1 MVRLNYWKRV
11 LLIIIVVLIGCAG
24 VLQAKPKNVIFL
36 IGDGMGPEQVK
47 AAGIYAYGA
56 PGTLSFES
64 FPYQGKLTTYSAN
77 SSITDSAAAA
87 TALATGFKVNNGVIS
102 MAYPGNGSELE
113 TLLEYYKS
121 LYKSTGLVSTSYLT
135 DATPAAFGA
144 HEPTR
149 SNTSQIAGDYLNQT
163 QPNVLLG
170 GGGNGMTTSEF
181 ASAGYTVV
189 TDRASMLALTTESVT
204 KVSGQFGSGQMP
216 YEFDGLGN
224 LPHLSEMTAT
234 ALSILDNDTD
244 GFFLMVEGGNID
256 HACHNSDLA
265 RTIPEVS
272 EFADAVQVAV
282 NWAAGR
288 NDTLILVAADH
299 ETGGLT
305 VTANNG
311 AGVLPGVTWGG
322 AGGHTAAN
330 VPVYAWGVNAELIS
344 GVMDNTST
352 FGVVVSDEPIELV
365 NPAYDAVNV
374 PTSPSLEV
382 QVHDP
387 DGTGDLLDVTFFG
400 RENPSFTIVVLP
412 DTQKYV
418 LNGAY
423 PQIFTSQTRW
433 IVDNAVSKNIVFM
446 THEGDVVDT
455 WNSTTEW
462 GYANNSISVLD
473 GVTPYGLAVGNH
485 DKYENPADPMYDT
498 VSTYVNQTFPYT
510 RYESEPWYGGHYPAA
525 PDPNGNSNNYQ
536 LFSAGGD
543 DYIVLHLE
551 DYPTPAVIAWADGVL
566 RANSNRKAII
576 TTHGYMDTGGNY
588 TGKWG
593 STQYIRDLVVGN
605 DNVYFVLCGHF
616 SGEYAKTTT
625 VNGHLVHEML
635 ADYQDRANG
644 GDGWL
649 RILRFEP
656 DEDKVYVRTY
666 STWHDA
672 YEADSGSQFTLD
684 FPMTGYV
691 FSVVGTNTG
700 VPSGANTSL
709 TWPDRK
715 METQHEWYVTVTDAT
730 VGTTPGPVWSFTT
743 GSPKAGNPSPAD
755 GAADVDTNADLSWSA
770 GVDAVSHDVHFG
782 TDAGNLPLV
791 SAQQA
796 GTTYDPGL
804 LQLDTTYYW
813 AIDEHNSVGGITYGD
828 VWSFTTAPPAPL
840 TFQQGVNGYTGMVD
854 TMIRSPAPTTNYAD
868 SAVNYDSGYQYQYNA
883 DTSTGSP
890 AGPSHV
896 LLRFDGIIGGGPGQ
910 IPVGST
916 ILSATLRLRTMD
928 ASNGGK
934 LHRLLQS
941 WTATAVTWNNSFG
954 GNGIQADASEAA
966 VTEDDGVASTSG
978 AGDNDL
984 NVTATVQG
992 YVDGT
997 ITNNG
1002 WTLLPNGS
1010 DGWHIAAAEHPT
1022 VDYRPELIVSFT
1034 PPQNQPAG
1042 NPNPADGVTQAAVDA
1057 DLSWTA
1063 GSGAVS
1069 HDVHFGTAQPPA
1081 FVQNQTATTFDPG
1094 LLLPSTTYYWQIDER
1109 DSVGGVTGA
1118 VWSFTT
1124 AAAPTQAGA
1133 PSPVNGATDA
1143 SINAD
1148 LTWTAG
1154 SGTTSH
1160 QVYFGTGSDPRVNT
1174 PVNQA
1179 ESTYDPGILNAATA
1193 YYWAVDELGPGGTAA
1208 GEVWSFT
1215 TAAAPGQANSPTP
1228 ADAAGDVSA
1237 TAVLSWMAGTGA
1249 DTHDVY
1255 LGTDEASP
1263 PQVSAGQTGT
1273 SYDPA
1278 SLESGTTYYWRVN
1291 ETGPGGIATGT
1302 VWSFTTGYPAP
1313 GRAAN
1318 PNPPSPSSDV
1328 SADVVLSWTP
1338 GSDTTSHDVYF
1349 GTDTDPRVNTPV
1361 NQAGAVFD
1369 PPGLLQ
1375 PETTYYWAIDEF
1387 GPGGTTSGEVWTFTT
1402 RANQAPTANAGVDQA
1417 VSDSDGTGSETVT
1430 LNGSGSDTDG
1440 TIASY
1445 EWKEGANVLGNT
1457 AAIAPDLAVGVHTI
1471 TLTVTDNGGATGTD
1485 DVIVTVNANQP
1496 PTANAGTDQAVSDS
1510 DGTGSETVT
1519 LNGSGSDTDG
1529 TIASYEWK
1537 EGANV
1542 LGDTATIAPDL
1553 AIGVHTITLT
1563 VTDNGGATGTDDV
1576 IVTVNANQAPAANAG
1591 VDQAVSDS
1599 DGTGSETVTLNGS
1612 GSDTDGTIASYE
1624 WKEGA
1629 NVLGDTATI
1638 APNFAVGVH
1647 TITLTVTDN
1656 GGTTGSDDVIVT
1668 VNANQPPTA
1677 DAGTDQTVTDN
1688 DYSGSESVTLSG
1700 SGSDADGTIAA
1711 YEWKE
1716 GTTPLGN
1723 GPSISVD
1730 LAVGVHTITLTVTD
1744 NGGAT
1749 GSDNVIVTVE
1759 EGPSAIDDTANSDI
1773 IVSGTITSGSYV
1785 STAGSDNVYE
1795 AIREIRQGSAST
1807 GKSLLE
1813 HKWTINVTGGSA
1825 VSFHVEAY
1833 RTANSEGDNFVFA
1846 YSTDNVTYTNLL
1858 TVTKTA
1864 DDNTAQ
1870 SAALP
1875 SSLSGTVYVRVQDT
1889 DRTKGR
1895 TSLDTIYIDQM
1906 FIRSQGL
1913 GPDTSPPSPNPMTWG
1928 VAPYAASSTS
1938 VSMTATT
1945 ASDPSGVEYYFDC
1958 LTASGHDSGWQ
1969 AGTTYTD
1976 TGLTPGIE
1984 YTYQVKA
1991 RDKSPNLNE
2000 TAFSSPASATPLD
2013 VPPAAPAGLTASR
2026 GDGQVSLDWNDNGES
2041 DLAGYNVYRSTT
2053 PGAGYVKVNGTLL
2066 AGSNYL
2072 DSGLTNGTTYYY
2084 VVTAVD
2090 TGSNQSGYSS
2100 EVSATPS
2107 SASAVFVT
2115 SIVKRPFVLA
2125 GKSVK
2130 AVAGVTISAPRTG
2143 GIISGDW
2150 YFKGALVQT
2159 GATGTTNAAGYT
2171 EIVSPPA
2178 RASAGD
2184 VFRFVVTNVVLSGY
2198 TYDPGQNVVSE
2209 ILITYP

>member
-11 LLIIIVVLIGCAG
+11 LLIIIVGVIGCAG

-56 PGTLSFES
+56 PGTLSFEL
-64 FPYQGKLTTYSAN
+64 FPYQARLTTYAAN

-87 TALATGFKVNNGVIS
+87 TAMATGIKVNNDVIS
-102 MAYPGNGSELE
+102 MAYPGNGSALE

-121 LYKSTGLVSTSYLT
+121 LGKSTGLVTTTYVEH
-135 DATPAAFGA
+135 ATPAAFGA
-144 HEPTR
+144 HEPSR
-149 SNTSQIAGDYLNQT
+149 SNYTQIANDYLTQT
-163 QPNVLLG
+163 QPNILFG
-170 GGGNGMTTSEF
+170 GCAYTSG
-181 ASAGYTVV
+181 ADGYGYIEVF
-189 TDRASMLALTTESVT
+189 DRAGMQALDADTVD
-204 KVSGQFGSGQMP
+204 KVSGQFGSSYMP
-216 YEFDGLGN
+216 YEYDGLGS

-234 ALSILDNDTD
+234 ALDILDKDPD
-244 GFFLMVEGGNID
+244 GFFLMVEGGMID
-256 HACHNSDLA
+256 QACHSNDLI
-265 RTIPEVS
+265 RSIYETI
-272 EFADAVQVAV
+272 EFANAVQVAIE
-282 NWAAGR
+282 WAAGR

-374 PTSPSLEV
+374 STSPSLEAK
-382 QVHDP
+382 VHDP
-387 DGTGDLLDVTFFG
+387 DGTGDLLEVTFFG

-423 PQIFTSQTRW
+423 PQIFTSQTQW

-446 THEGDVVDT
+446 THEGDVIDT

-462 GYANNSISVLD
+462 GYANDSISLLD
-473 GVTPYGLAVGNH
+473 GVVAYGLAVGNH

-498 VSTYVNQTFPYT
+498 VSTYFNQTFPYT

-543 DYIVLHLE
+543 DYIALHLE
-551 DYPTPAVIAWADGVL
+551 DYPTPAVVAWADGIL
-566 RANSNRKAII
+566 KANPTRKAII
-576 TTHGYMDTGGNY
+576 TTHGYMDTGGSY

-605 DNVYFVLCGHF
+605 NNVYFVLCGHF
-616 SGEYAKTTT
+616 TGEYAKTTT
-625 VNGHLVHEML
+625 VNGRLVHEMM
-635 ADYQDRANG
+635 ADYQGRANG

-656 DEDKVYVRTY
+656 DQDKVYVRTY

-684 FPMTGYV
+684 FPMTGYE
-691 FSVVGTNTG
+691 FLPIGTNSD
-700 VPSGANTSL
+700 VPSDTSTTL
-709 TWPDRK
+709 LWAGLGI
-715 METQHEWYVTVTDAT
+715 ETQYEWYVTVTDDT

-743 GSPKAGNPSPAD
+743 GSRKASSPDPAD
-755 GAADVDTNADLSWSA
+755 GAINVQTDADLSWSA
-770 GVDAVSHDVHFG
+770 GVDAVSHDVYFG
-782 TDAGNLPLV
+782 TNPGNLLRV
-791 SAQQA
+791 SQLQS
-796 GTTYDPGL
+796 GTTYDPST
-804 LQLDTTYYW
+804 LQQGTTYYW
-813 AIDEHNSVGGITYGD
+813 AIDEFDSGGNLLAAGD
-828 VWSFTTAPPAPL
+828 IWSFTTTVPGPL
-840 TFQQGVNGYTGMVD
+840 TFQQGVNGYTAMAD
-854 TMIRSPAPTTNYAD
+854 TMIWYANPNTNYAD
-868 SAVNYDSGYQYQYNA
+868 SAVNYESGHQYKYNA
-883 DTSTGSP
+883 DTSAGSP
-890 AGPSHV
+890 AGPAHV
-896 LLRFDGIIGGGPGQ
+896 LLRFDDIVGSSPGQ
-910 IPVGST
+910 IPAGST
-916 ILSATLRLRTMD
+916 ILSATLRIRTMD
-928 ASNGGK
+928 DSNGGK
-934 LHRLLQS
+934 LHRMLQS
-941 WTATAVTWNNSFG
+941 WTATAVTWANSFG
-954 GNGIQADASEAA
+954 GNGIQADGSEAA
-966 VTEDDGVASTSG
+966 VVGDASVASTSG
-978 AGDNDL
+978 AGDTDL
-984 NVTATVQG
+984 NVAATVQG

-1002 WTLLPNGS
+1002 WAILPNGS
-1010 DGWHIAAAEHPT
+1010 NGWRIAAAEHPT
-1022 VDYRPELIVSFT
+1022 VDYRPELIVSFAQ
-1034 PPQNQPAG
+1034 PQNQPAG
-1042 NPNPADGVTQAAVDA
+1042 NPNPADGVTQVAVEA
-1057 DLSWTA
+1057 DLGWTA

-1069 HDVHFGTAQPPA
+1069 HDVYFGTAQPPA
-1081 FVQNQTATTFDPG
+1081 SVQNQAATTYDPG
-1094 LLLPSTTYYWQIDER
+1094 SLLPSTTYYWQIDER
-1109 DSVGGVTGA
+1109 DSVGGVVTGA

-1133 PSPVNGATDA
+1133 PGPVNEAAGVGID
-1143 SINAD
+1143 AD
-1148 LTWTAG
+1148 LSWTPG
-1154 SGTTSH
+1154 SDTTSH
-1160 QVYFGTGSDPRVNT
+1160 NLYFGIDPNPRANT
-1174 PVNQA
+1174 PVNQTA
-1179 ESTYDPGILNAATA
+1179 STYDPGLLIAATV
-1193 YYWAVDELGPGGTAA
+1193 YYWAVDEVGPGGTTAS
-1208 GEVWSFT
+1208 EVWSFT
-1215 TAAAPGQANSPTP
+1215 TAAAPGLTTSPTP
-1228 ADAAGDVSA
+1228 ADLLEDVSVD
-1237 TAVLSWMAGTGA
+1237 AVLSWTAGA
-1249 DTHDVY
+1249 DAASHDVY
-1255 LGTDEASP
+1255 LGAEAASL

-1278 SLESGTTYYWRVN
+1278 GLESGMTYYWRVD
-1291 ETGPGGIATGT
+1291 ETGPGGTTTGA

-1313 GRAAN
+1313 GQAAN

-1361 NQAGAVFD
+1361 NQTGAVFD

-1375 PETTYYWAIDEF
+1375 TETTYYWAVDEV
-1387 GPGGTTSGEVWTFTT
+1387 GPGGTTSGQIWTFTT
-1402 RANQAPTANAGVDQA
+1402 RANQAPTANAGVDRA
-1417 VSDSDGTGSETVT
+1417 VSDSDGTGSEMVT

-1445 EWKEGANVLGNT
+1445 QWKEGANVLGNT

-1471 TLTVTDNGGATGTD
+1471 TLTVTDNGGATGSD
-1485 DVIVTVNANQP
+1485 DVIVTVNANQT

-1519 LNGSGSDTDG
+1519 LTGSGSDTDG
-1529 TIASYEWK
+1529 TLAGYEWR
-1537 EGANV
+1537 EG
-1542 LGDTATIAPDL
+1542 
-1553 AIGVHTITLT
+1553 
-1563 VTDNGGATGTDDV
+1563 
-1576 IVTVNANQAPAANAG
+1576 
-1591 VDQAVSDS
+1591 S
-1599 DGTGSETVTLNGS
+1599 
-1612 GSDTDGTIASYE
+1612 
-1624 WKEGA
+1624 
-1629 NVLGDTATI
+1629 
-1638 APNFAVGVH
+1638 
-1647 TITLTVTDN
+1647 
-1656 GGTTGSDDVIVT
+1656 
-1668 VNANQPPTA
+1668 
-1677 DAGTDQTVTDN
+1677 
-1688 DYSGSESVTLSG
+1688 
-1700 SGSDADGTIAA
+1700 
-1711 YEWKE
+1711 
-1716 GTTPLGN
+1716 TPLGN
-1723 GPSISVD
+1723 TQIIAPD

-1749 GSDNVIVTVE
+1749 GSDDVIVTVNANQAPTANAGNDRTVTDSDHSGSESVTLSGSGADADGTIAAYEWKEGENVLGNTANISRDFAVGVHTITLTVTDNGGAMGSDNVVVTVE
-1759 EGPSAIDDTANSDI
+1759 EGPAAIDDTANSDI
-1773 IVSGTITSGSYV
+1773 IVSGTITSGSYA
-1785 STAGSDNVYE
+1785 STANSDNAYE
-1795 AIREIRQGSAST
+1795 AIREIRQGNTST

-1825 VSFHVEAY
+1825 VSFHIEAHH
-1833 RTANSEGDNFVFA
+1833 TANSEGDNFVFA

-1864 DDNTAQ
+1864 DDNTVQ

-1875 SSLSGTVYVRVQDT
+1875 SSLSGTVYIRVQDT

-1895 TSLDTIYIDQM
+1895 TGLDTISIDQM
-1906 FIRSQGL
+1906 FIRSQGF
-1913 GPDTSPPSPNPMTWG
+1913 GPDTSPPSPNPMTWA

-1958 LTASGHDSGWQ
+1958 LTAGGHDSNWQ
-1969 AGTTYTD
+1969 DSPAYTD

-2013 VPPAAPAGLTASR
+2013 APPAAPTGLTATA
-2026 GDGQVSLDWNDNGES
+2026 GDTQVSLDWNDNGES

-2053 PGAGYVKVNGTLL
+2053 LGTGYVKVNGTLL
-2066 AGSNYL
+2066 ASSDYL
-2072 DSGLTNGTTYYY
+2072 DSGLANGTTYYY
-2084 VVTAVD
+2084 VVAAVD
-2090 TGSNQSGYSS
+2090 TGSNPSGYSS
-2100 EVSATPS
+2100 EVSATPG

-2115 SIVKRPFVLA
+2115 SIVKRPFVPA

-2130 AVAGVTISAPRTG
+2130 AVAGITISAPQAG
-2143 GIISGDW
+2143 GAISGNW
-2150 YFKGALVQT
+2150 YFKGSLVQT
-2159 GATGTTNAAGYT
+2159 GATGTTNASGYT
-2171 EIVSPPA
+2171 EIVSSPEK
-2178 RASAGD
+2178 ASTGD

-2209 ILITYP
+2209 IYITYP

>member
-64 FPYQGKLTTYSAN
+64 FPYKGELTTSAYGGAL
-77 SSITDSAAAA
+77 TDSAAAA

-102 MAYPGNGSELE
+102 MAYPGDHSELE
-113 TLLEYYKS
+113 TLLEYYRS
-121 LYKSTGLVSTSYLT
+121 LGKSTGLVTTAYMT
-135 DATPAAFGA
+135 NATPAGFGA
-144 HEPTR
+144 HDPDRNHTDG
-149 SNTSQIAGDYLNQT
+149 IDGIGYDYLNQT
-163 QPNVLLG
+163 KPNVLFG
-170 GGGNGMTTSEF
+170 GGSNGLTPET
-181 ASAGYTVV
+181 ALAAGYVV
-189 TDRASMLALTTESVT
+189 VGSRDEMLALNTETVT
-204 KVSGQFGSGQMP
+204 MVSGQFGSSDFP
-216 YEFDGLGN
+216 YEYDGLGS
-224 LPHLSEMTAT
+224 LPHLSEMADR
-234 ALSILDNDTD
+234 ALKILDNDAD
-244 GFFLMVEGGNID
+244 GFFLMVEGARID
-256 HACHNSDLA
+256 DACHSSDLT
-265 RTIPEVS
+265 RSIYETI
-272 EFADAVQVAV
+272 EFANAVQVAID
-282 NWAAGR
+282 WAAGR
-288 NDTLILVAADH
+288 SDTLILVAADH

-322 AGGHTAAN
+322 AGGHTATN
-330 VPVYAWGVNAELIS
+330 VPVYAWGVNADLIS

-374 PTSPSLEV
+374 STSPSLEAR
-382 QVHDP
+382 VHDP
-387 DGTGDLLDVTFFG
+387 DGTGDPLDVTFFG

-423 PQIFTSQTRW
+423 PQIFTSQTQW
-433 IVDNAVSKNIVFM
+433 IVDNAVSENIVFM
-446 THEGDVVDT
+446 THEGDVIDT

-462 GYANNSISVLD
+462 GYANDSISLLD
-473 GVTPYGLAVGNH
+473 GVVAYGLAVGNH

-498 VSTYVNQTFPYT
+498 VSTYFNQTFPYT

-536 LFSAGGD
+536 IFSAGGD
-543 DYIVLHLE
+543 DYIVLHVE
-551 DYPTPAVIAWADGVL
+551 DYPTYETVAWADGVL
-566 RANSNRKAII
+566 KANSSRKAII
-576 TTHGYMDTGGNY
+576 TTHGYMDTSGNY

-593 STQYIRDLVVGN
+593 STQYIRDLVVAN

-616 SGEYAKTTT
+616 TGEYAKTTT
-625 VNGHLVHEML
+625 VNGRLVHEML
-635 ADYQDRANG
+635 ADYQDRSNG

-666 STWHDA
+666 STWRDA

-684 FPMTGYV
+684 FPMSSSAFTAI
-691 FSVVGTNTG
+691 GTNSG
-700 VPSGANTSL
+700 VVSGANTSL
-709 TWPDRK
+709 TWPGRK
-715 METQHEWYVTVTDAT
+715 METQYEWYVTVTDAT

-770 GVDAVSHDVHFG
+770 GVDAVSHDVYFG
-782 TDAGNLPLV
+782 TNAGNLPLV
-791 SAQQA
+791 SDQQA

-813 AIDEHNSVGGITYGD
+813 AIDEHNSLGGITYGN

-840 TFQQGVNGYTGMVD
+840 TFQKGVNGYTGMVD

-896 LLRFDGIIGGGPGQ
+896 LLRFDGIIGGSPGQ
-910 IPVGST
+910 IPAGST

-941 WTATAVTWNNSFG
+941 WTATTVTWANSFG
-954 GNGIQADASEAA
+954 GNGIQADGSEAA

-978 AGDNDL
+978 AGDTDL

-992 YVDGT
+992 HVDGT

-1002 WTLLPNGS
+1002 WALLPNNT

-1022 VDYRPELIVSFT
+1022 ADYRPELIVSFT
-1034 PPQNQPAG
+1034 PPQNEPAG
-1042 NPNPADGVTQAAVDA
+1042 NPNPADGATQVAVDA
-1057 DLSWTA
+1057 NLGWTA

-1069 HDVHFGTAQPPA
+1069 HDVYFGTAQPPA
-1081 FVQNQTATTFDPG
+1081 FVQNQTATTFDAG

-1109 DSVGGVTGA
+1109 DSVGGVVTGA

-1124 AAAPTQAGA
+1124 TAAPTQASA
-1133 PSPVNGATDA
+1133 PSPLNGATDT
-1143 SINAD
+1143 SIDAD

-1154 SGTTSH
+1154 SGATSH
-1160 QVYFGTGSDPRVNT
+1160 QVYFGTDSDPRVNA
-1174 PVNQA
+1174 PVNQT
-1179 ESTYDPGILNAATA
+1179 ESTYDPGILSATTV
-1193 YYWAVDELGPGGTAA
+1193 YYWAVDEVGPGGTAA

-1215 TAAAPGQANSPTP
+1215 TAAVPGPANSPTP
-1228 ADAAGDVSA
+1228 ADAAGDVSV
-1237 TAVLSWMAGTGA
+1237 TAVLSWIAGTGA
-1249 DTHDVY
+1249 DAHDVC
-1255 LGTDEASP
+1255 LGTDAASL
-1263 PQVSAGQTGT
+1263 PQVSAGQTET
-1273 SYDPA
+1273 NYDPCGMD
-1278 SLESGTTYYWRVN
+1278 SGTTYYWRVD
-1291 ETGPGGIATGT
+1291 ETGPGGTTTGA

-1313 GRAAN
+1313 GQAAN

-1328 SADVVLSWTP
+1328 SADVVLSWTA

-1361 NQAGAVFD
+1361 NQTVAVFD

-1375 PETTYYWAIDEF
+1375 PETTYYWAVDEV

-1402 RANQAPTANAGVDQA
+1402 KGNQAPTANAGVDQT

-1457 AAIAPDLAVGVHTI
+1457 AAITPNLAVGVHTI

-1510 DGTGSETVT
+1510 DGTGNETVT
-1519 LNGSGSDTDG
+1519 LNGLGSDTDG

-1542 LGDTATIAPDL
+1542 LGDTAAIAPNL
-1553 AIGVHTITLT
+1553 TVGVHTITLT
-1563 VTDNGGATGTDDV
+1563 VADNGGATGSDDV
-1576 IVTVNANQAPAANAG
+1576 IVTVNANQAPTANAG
-1591 VDQAVSDS
+1591 IDQAVADS

-1629 NVLGDTATI
+1629 NVLGNTAAIT
-1638 APNFAVGVH
+1638 PNLTVGVH

-1656 GGTTGSDDVIVT
+1656 GGATGSDDVTVT
-1668 VNANQPPTA
+1668 VNANQAPTA
-1677 DAGTDQTVTDN
+1677 NAGTDQTVTDS
-1688 DYSGSESVTLSG
+1688 DYSGIESVTLSG
-1700 SGSDADGTIAA
+1700 SGADTDGAIAA
-1711 YEWKE
+1711 YQWKE
-1716 GTTPLGN
+1716 GATPLGT

-1730 LAVGVHTITLTVTD
+1730 LAVGEHTITLTVTD

-1759 EGPSAIDDTANSDI
+1759 EGPAAIDDTPNSDI
-1773 IVSGTITSGSYV
+1773 IISGTITSGSYA
-1785 STAGSDNVYE
+1785 STVVSDNSYE
-1795 AIREIRQGSAST
+1795 AIREIRQGNTST

-1813 HKWTINVTGGSA
+1813 HKWTINVTGGSD

-1833 RTANSEGDNFVFA
+1833 RTANTEGDNFVFA

-1864 DDNTAQ
+1864 DDNILQ
-1870 SAALP
+1870 SATLP
-1875 SSLSGTVYVRVQDT
+1875 SSLSGTVYIRVQDT

-1895 TSLDTIYIDQM
+1895 TSLDTIYIDQI
-1906 FIRSQGL
+1906 FIRSQGF
-1913 GPDTSPPSPNPMTWG
+1913 GPDTSPPSPNPMTWA

-1945 ASDPSGVEYYFDC
+1945 ASDPSGVEYYFAC
-1958 LTASGHDSGWQ
+1958 VAGGGHDSGWQ
-1969 AGTTYTD
+1969 AAPTYTD

-1984 YTYQVKA
+1984 YTYQAKA

-2000 TAFSSPASATPLD
+2000 TAFSIPA
-2013 VPPAAPAGLTASR
+2013 
-2026 GDGQVSLDWNDNGES
+2026 
-2041 DLAGYNVYRSTT
+2041 
-2053 PGAGYVKVNGTLL
+2053 
-2066 AGSNYL
+2066 
-2072 DSGLTNGTTYYY
+2072 
-2084 VVTAVD
+2084 
-2090 TGSNQSGYSS
+2090 
-2100 EVSATPS
+2100 SATPS
-2107 SASAVFVT
+2107 SASAVFVA
-2115 SIVKRPFVLA
+2115 SIVKRPFVPA

-2130 AVAGVTISAPRTG
+2130 AVAGVTISAPQTG
-2143 GIISGDW
+2143 GTVSGDW

-2159 GATGTTNAAGYT
+2159 GAIGTTNTGGYT

-2198 TYDPGQNVVSE
+2198 TYDPGQNIVSE
-2209 ILITYP
+2209 IYITYP